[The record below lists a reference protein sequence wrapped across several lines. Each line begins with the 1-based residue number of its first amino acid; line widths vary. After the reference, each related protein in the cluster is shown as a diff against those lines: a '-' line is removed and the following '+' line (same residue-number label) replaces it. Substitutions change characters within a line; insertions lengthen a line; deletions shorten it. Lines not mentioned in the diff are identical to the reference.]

1 MYLLDTNVFI
11 SAKNDH
17 YGFDFCPAFWDWL
30 LLANKRG
37 IVFSIQHVR
46 AELLVGE
53 DPLVDWVHR
62 LDDGFFLDIMP
73 EHHATLG
80 KVGDWAHERHYS
92 DVAVQAF
99 AEAADSVL
107 IALALELDY
116 AVVTH
121 ETSSTS
127 IQRVK
132 IPDACKGLGV
142 KCLTPFQMLRQAR
155 VQFVLG
161 ESP

>member
-80 KVGDWAHERHYS
+80 KVGD
-92 DVAVQAF
+92 
-99 AEAADSVL
+99 
-107 IALALELDY
+107 
-116 AVVTH
+116 
-121 ETSSTS
+121 
-127 IQRVK
+127 
-132 IPDACKGLGV
+132 
-142 KCLTPFQMLRQAR
+142 
-155 VQFVLG
+155 
-161 ESP
+161 